1 VVVVTVHLL
10 EAGVIQPRRATLEVI
25 RRIFEAAGVEF
36 IDEKWRRPR
45 SAIAKEAT
53 KKGVEC
59 GEFNITKKQVYEA
72 YKAVKSNARAVSSS
86 LSECLPRIGSF
97 AGPGVR
103 DETMRSN
110 GQEIEDGELQVVETT
125 SAEGKD
131 AA

>member
-1 VVVVTVHLL
+1 MKNGGGP
-10 EAGVIQPRRATLEVI
+10 GVRLRKKQQ
-25 RRIFEAAGVEF
+25 
-36 IDEKWRRPR
+36 
-45 SAIAKEAT
+45 
-53 KKGVEC
+53 KKGL
-59 GEFNITKKQVYEA
+59 N
-72 YKAVKSNARAVSSS
+72 AVRAVSSS